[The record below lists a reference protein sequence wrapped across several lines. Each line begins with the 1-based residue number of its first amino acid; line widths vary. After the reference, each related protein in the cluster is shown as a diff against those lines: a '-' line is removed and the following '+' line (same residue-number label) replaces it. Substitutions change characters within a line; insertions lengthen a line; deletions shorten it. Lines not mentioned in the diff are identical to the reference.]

1 MLMDLGA
8 DYYNT
13 SGVIRLTLTDLI
25 LTRNHI
31 KINPASVRALNHT
44 LRTKDI
50 VRIYEALKDFLDLG
64 LLEFMRCL
72 LAPACKYL
80 IRMVMMMLGIMGE
93 YIGRIFMCINSAPQF
108 VVKKVYE
115 KTENGAG
122 EEEGAEC
129 RKD

>member
-1 MLMDLGA
+1 MC
-8 DYYNT
+8 
-13 SGVIRLTLTDLI
+13 VIL
-25 LTRNHI
+25 
-31 KINPASVRALNHT
+31 
-44 LRTKDI
+44 
-50 VRIYEALKDFLDLG
+50 FFFG
-64 LLEFMRCL
+64 
-72 LAPACKYL
+72 
-80 IRMVMMMLGIMGE
+80 MVMMMLGIMGE